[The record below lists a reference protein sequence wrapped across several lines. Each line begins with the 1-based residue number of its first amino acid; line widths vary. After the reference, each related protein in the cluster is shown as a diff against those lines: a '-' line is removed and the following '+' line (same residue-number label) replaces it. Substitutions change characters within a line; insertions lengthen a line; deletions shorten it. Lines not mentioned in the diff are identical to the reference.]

1 MKYEELREWT
11 QHLPVFSVQ
20 DVVTLSGQEASSV
33 RVGLHRWVDTG
44 RIERLRRGLYTLNDR
59 DREAPLT
66 PAYLASAM
74 VEPSYLSGVW
84 MLSQLSVIPE
94 AVFSV
99 TAATRG
105 RKLQFENAYGRFTYR
120 RLPERAWFG
129 YSSQEV
135 QGYRFLQ
142 ADSEKALLD
151 AIYWSG
157 SIWDSKRFQQER
169 VDAGRL
175 NGRRFQRYAKKW
187 GAVKLKQ
194 SVEQFKVY
202 KEAACLTW

>member
-1 MKYEELREWT
+1 
-11 QHLPVFSVQ
+11 
-20 DVVTLSGQEASSV
+20 
-33 RVGLHRWVDTG
+33 
-44 RIERLRRGLYTLNDR
+44 
-59 DREAPLT
+59 
-66 PAYLASAM
+66 
-74 VEPSYLSGVW
+74 

-105 RKLQFENAYGRFTYR
+105 RKLQFENAYGRFIYR

-129 YSSQEV
+129 YTSREV
-135 QGYRFLQ
+135 QGYRILQ
-142 ADSEKALLD
+142 ADCEKALLD

-157 SIWDSKRFQQER
+157 SKWDNMRFQQER
-169 VDAGRL
+169 VDADRL
-175 NGRRFQRYAKKW
+175 DARRLRRYAEKW
-187 GAVKLKQ
+187 GAPKLKQ